1 MKHLPVFMA
10 FLVLGAIPT
19 VYSQQMTVDKL
30 LMISVAVRNMDD
42 SKEFYSSALGL
53 EVTQDYNQ
61 NGQRWVSLS
70 LPGGGASI
78 SLLQAAQTE
87 NLKPGTQKLY
97 FTTPD
102 AQALWKAVKAKGITP
117 THDFTTETWK
127 GSPWAAWFSLADPD
141 GNQVMIA
148 QMKTS
153 QE

>member
-1 MKHLPVFMA
+1 MKHLQILAA
-10 FLVLGAIPT
+10 FLALGAIPT

-30 LMISVAVRNMDD
+30 LMVSIAVRNMDV

-53 EVTQDYNQ
+53 KVTQDYSQ

-70 LPGGGASI
+70 FPGGGASI

-97 FTTPD
+97 FTTAD
-102 AQALWKAVKAKGITP
+102 AEALWKAVTAKGITP
-117 THDFTTETWK
+117 THALTTETWK

-148 QMKTS
+148 QMKTPV
-153 QE
+153 E